1 MGIENDFG
9 LQDPIVYTQAR
20 CDEAGE
26 EHRDGSNVGFVSILR
41 DFRVPKSP
49 PSLSATPNRSNI
61 NGYAVFENLR

>member
-26 EHRDGSNVGFVSILR
+26 EHRDGSNEGFVLILG
-41 DFRVPKSP
+41 DFLMPKSP
-49 PSLSATPNRSNI
+49 P
-61 NGYAVFENLR
+61 VFVSHT